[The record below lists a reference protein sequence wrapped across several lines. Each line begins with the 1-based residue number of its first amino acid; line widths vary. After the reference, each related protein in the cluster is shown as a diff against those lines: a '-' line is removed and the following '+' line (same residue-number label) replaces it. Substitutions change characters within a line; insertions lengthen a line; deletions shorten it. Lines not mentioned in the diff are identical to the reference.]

1 MNYGELLS
9 ILLIDLQSIFR
20 KNVIVKGASFQQLIA
35 LSIIP
40 DDGIEMSPLAK
51 KIGIDNSTATR
62 LVMGLEKQGWVIRKT
77 PLHDKR
83 VIQVFLTE
91 QGDIVQNKLEKK
103 FERIGAVIEKEV
115 NPLDRHEIIEY
126 VSSLHWIL
134 SKIILNNN
142 KIV

>member
-62 LVMGLEKQGWVIRKT
+62 LVIGLEKQGWVIRKT

-103 FERIGAVIEKEV
+103 FERIGAAIEKEV
-115 NPLDRHEIIEY
+115 NPLDRLEIIEY

>member
-9 ILLIDLQSIFR
+9 IFLIDLQSIFR
-20 KNVIVKGASFQQLIA
+20 KNVVVKGASFQQLIA
-35 LSIIP
+35 LSVIP
-40 DDGIEMSPLAK
+40 DDGIEMSPLAR

-62 LVMGLEKQGWVIRKT
+62 LVIGLEKKGWTIRKT

-91 QGDIVQNKLEKK
+91 QGDKVQSELEKQ
-103 FERIGAVIEKEV
+103 FEKIGAVIEKEL
-115 NPLDRHEIIEY
+115 NPHDRHETIEY

-134 SKIILNNN
+134 LKIILNND

>member
-9 ILLIDLQSIFR
+9 IFLIDLQSLFR
-20 KNVIVKGASFQQLIA
+20 KNVVIKGASFQQLMA
-35 LSIIP
+35 LSIIS
-40 DDGIEMSPLAK
+40 DDGIEMSHLAK

-62 LVMGLEKQGWVIRKT
+62 LVIGLEKKDWTIRKT
-77 PLHDKR
+77 SLHDKR

-91 QGDIVQNKLEKK
+91 QGETVQSKLEKQ
-103 FERIGAVIEKEV
+103 FEKIGAAIEKEV
-115 NPLDRHEIIEY
+115 NPLDRHETIEY

-134 SKIILNNN
+134 LKIIFNND

>member
-1 MNYGELLS
+1 MNYGELLN
-9 ILLIDLQSIFR
+9 IFLIDLQSIFR
-20 KNVIVKGASFQQLIA
+20 KNIVVKGASFQQLIA

-62 LVMGLEKQGWVIRKT
+62 LVIGLEKQGWVIRKT
-77 PLHDKR
+77 PLRDKR
-83 VIQVFLTE
+83 VIQVFITK
-91 QGDIVQNKLEKK
+91 QGYKVQSKLEKQ
-103 FERIGAVIEKEV
+103 FEKIVAVIEIEV
-115 NPLDRHEIIEY
+115 NPLDRHEMIEY

-134 SKIILNNN
+134 LKIILNNE

>member
-1 MNYGELLS
+1 M
-9 ILLIDLQSIFR
+9 
-20 KNVIVKGASFQQLIA
+20 
-35 LSIIP
+35 
-40 DDGIEMSPLAK
+40 
-51 KIGIDNSTATR
+51 
-62 LVMGLEKQGWVIRKT
+62 EKQGWVIRKT

-134 SKIILNNN
+134 LKIILNNN

>member
-9 ILLIDLQSIFR
+9 IFLIDLQSIFR
-20 KNVIVKGASFQQLIA
+20 KNVVVKGASFQQLIA
-35 LSIIP
+35 LSVIP
-40 DDGIEMSPLAK
+40 DDGIEMSPLAR

-62 LVMGLEKQGWVIRKT
+62 LVIGLEKKGWTIRKT
-77 PLHDKR
+77 PLYDKR

-91 QGDIVQNKLEKK
+91 QGGKVQSQLEKK
-103 FERIGAVIEKEV
+103 FEKIGAAIEKEV
-115 NPLDRHEIIEY
+115 NPLDRHETIEY

-134 SKIILNNN
+134 LKIILNND

>member
-20 KNVIVKGASFQQLIA
+20 KNVVVKGASFQQLIA

-62 LVMGLEKQGWVIRKT
+62 LVIGLEKQGWVIRKT
-77 PLHDKR
+77 PLYDKR
-83 VIQVFLTE
+83 VIQVFLTK

>member
-9 ILLIDLQSIFR
+9 IFLIDLQSIFR
-20 KNVIVKGASFQQLIA
+20 KNVVVKGASFQQLIA
-35 LSIIP
+35 LSVIP

-62 LVMGLEKQGWVIRKT
+62 LVIGLEKQGWVIRKT

-91 QGDIVQNKLEKK
+91 QGDIVQNKLEKNK
-103 FERIGAVIEKEV
+103 V
-115 NPLDRHEIIEY
+115 LEY
-126 VSSLHWIL
+126 WENGTFS
-134 SKIILNNN
+134 
-142 KIV
+142 

>member
-9 ILLIDLQSIFR
+9 IFLIDLQSIFR
-20 KNVIVKGASFQQLIA
+20 KNVVVKGASFQQLIA
-35 LSIIP
+35 LSVIP
-40 DDGIEMSPLAK
+40 DDGIEMSLLAR

-62 LVMGLEKQGWVIRKT
+62 LVIGLEKKGWTRRKT

-83 VIQVFLTE
+83 VNQVFLTE
-91 QGDIVQNKLEKK
+91 QGDNVQSELEKQ
-103 FERIGAVIEKEV
+103 FEKIGAAIEKEV
-115 NPLDRHEIIEY
+115 NPLDRHETIEY

-134 SKIILNNN
+134 LKIILNNN

>member
-1 MNYGELLS
+1 MNYGDLLS
-9 ILLIDLQSIFR
+9 IFLIDLQSIFR
-20 KNVIVKGASFQQLIA
+20 TNILVKGASFQQLIA

-40 DDGIEMSPLAK
+40 DDGIEMSHLAK

-62 LVMGLEKQGWVIRKT
+62 LVIGLEKKGWAIRKRS
-77 PLHDKR
+77 LHDKR

-91 QGDIVQNKLEKK
+91 QGEKVQNKLEKQ
-103 FERIGAVIEKEV
+103 FEKIGAAIEKEV
-115 NPLDRHEIIEY
+115 YPLDRHETIEY

-134 SKIILNNN
+134 LKIILNND

>member
-9 ILLIDLQSIFR
+9 IFLIDLQSIFR
-20 KNVIVKGASFQQLIA
+20 KNVVFKGASFQQLIA
-35 LSIIP
+35 LSVIP
-40 DDGIEMSPLAK
+40 DDGIEMSPLAR

-62 LVMGLEKQGWVIRKT
+62 LVIGLEKKGWTIRKT

-91 QGDIVQNKLEKK
+91 QGGKVQSQLEKK
-103 FERIGAVIEKEV
+103 FEKIGAAIEKEV
-115 NPLDRHEIIEY
+115 NPLDRHETIEY

-134 SKIILNNN
+134 LKIILNND

>member
-9 ILLIDLQSIFR
+9 IFLIDLQSIFR
-20 KNVIVKGASFQQLIA
+20 KNVVVKGASFQQLIA
-35 LSIIP
+35 LSVIP
-40 DDGIEMSPLAK
+40 DDGIEMSPLAR

-62 LVMGLEKQGWVIRKT
+62 PVIGLEKKGWTIRKT
-77 PLHDKR
+77 ALHDKR

-91 QGDIVQNKLEKK
+91 QGDKVQSELEKQ
-103 FERIGAVIEKEV
+103 FEKIGAVIEKEV
-115 NPLDRHEIIEY
+115 NPLDRHETIEY

-134 SKIILNNN
+134 LKIILNNN

>member
-20 KNVIVKGASFQQLIA
+20 TNVVVKGASFQQLIA

-62 LVMGLEKQGWVIRKT
+62 LVIGLEKKGWTIRNT

-91 QGDIVQNKLEKK
+91 QGDKVQSELEKQ
-103 FERIGAVIEKEV
+103 FEKIGTAIEKEV
-115 NPLDRHEIIEY
+115 NPLDRHETIEY

-134 SKIILNNN
+134 LKIILNNN

>member
-9 ILLIDLQSIFR
+9 IFLIDLQSIFR
-20 KNVIVKGASFQQLIA
+20 KNVVVKGASFQQLIA
-35 LSIIP
+35 LSVIP
-40 DDGIEMSPLAK
+40 DDGIEMSPLAR

-62 LVMGLEKQGWVIRKT
+62 LVIGLEKKGWTRRKK

-83 VIQVFLTE
+83 VNQVFLTE
-91 QGDIVQNKLEKK
+91 QGDKVQSELETQ
-103 FERIGAVIEKEV
+103 FEKIGAAIEKEV
-115 NPLDRHEIIEY
+115 NPLDRHETIEY

-134 SKIILNNN
+134 LKIILNNN

>member
-9 ILLIDLQSIFR
+9 IFLIDLQSIFR
-20 KNVIVKGASFQQLIA
+20 KNVVVKGASFQQLIA
-35 LSIIP
+35 LSVIP
-40 DDGIEMSPLAK
+40 DDGIEMSLLAR

-62 LVMGLEKQGWVIRKT
+62 LVIGLEKKGWTRRKT

-83 VIQVFLTE
+83 VNQVFLTE
-91 QGDIVQNKLEKK
+91 QGDKVQSELETQ
-103 FERIGAVIEKEV
+103 FEKIGAAIEKEV
-115 NPLDRHEIIEY
+115 NPLDRHETIEY

-134 SKIILNNN
+134 LKIILNNN

>member
-20 KNVIVKGASFQQLIA
+20 KNVVVKGASFQQLIA

-62 LVMGLEKQGWVIRKT
+62 LVIGLEKQGWVIRKT

-83 VIQVFLTE
+83 VIQVFLTDK
-91 QGDIVQNKLEKK
+91 GDIVQNKLEKK

>member
-9 ILLIDLQSIFR
+9 IFLIDLQSIFR
-20 KNVIVKGASFQQLIA
+20 KNVVVKGASFQQLIA
-35 LSIIP
+35 LSVIP
-40 DDGIEMSPLAK
+40 DDGIEMSPLAR

-62 LVMGLEKQGWVIRKT
+62 LVIGLEKKGWTIRKT

-91 QGDIVQNKLEKK
+91 QGDKVQSQLEKQ
-103 FERIGAVIEKEV
+103 FEKIGAAIEKEV
-115 NPLDRHEIIEY
+115 NPLDRHETIEY

-134 SKIILNNN
+134 LKIILNNN
-142 KIV
+142 KIL

>member
-9 ILLIDLQSIFR
+9 IFLIDLQSIFR
-20 KNVIVKGASFQQLIA
+20 KNVVVKGASFQQLIA
-35 LSIIP
+35 LSVIP
-40 DDGIEMSPLAK
+40 DDGIEMSPLAR

-62 LVMGLEKQGWVIRKT
+62 LVIGLEKKGWTIRKT
-77 PLHDKR
+77 PFHDKR

-91 QGDIVQNKLEKK
+91 QGDKVQSELEKK
-103 FERIGAVIEKEV
+103 FEKIGAAIEKEV
-115 NPLDRHEIIEY
+115 NPLDRYETIEY

-134 SKIILNNN
+134 LKIILNNN

>member
-9 ILLIDLQSIFR
+9 IFLIDLQSIFR
-20 KNVIVKGASFQQLIA
+20 KNVVVKGATFQQLIA
-35 LSIIP
+35 LSVIP
-40 DDGIEMSPLAK
+40 DDGIEMSPLAR

-62 LVMGLEKQGWVIRKT
+62 LVIGLEKKGWTIRET

-91 QGDIVQNKLEKK
+91 QGDKVQSQLVKQFEK
-103 FERIGAVIEKEV
+103 IGAVIEKEV
-115 NPLDRHEIIEY
+115 NPLDRHETIEY

-134 SKIILNNN
+134 LKIILNND

>member
-1 MNYGELLS
+1 MNYGDLLS
-9 ILLIDLQSIFR
+9 IFLIDLQSIFR
-20 KNVIVKGASFQQLIA
+20 KNVVVKGASFQQLIA

-62 LVMGLEKQGWVIRKT
+62 LVIGLEKQGWVIRKT
-77 PLHDKR
+77 PLYDKR

>member
-9 ILLIDLQSIFR
+9 IFLIDLQSIFR
-20 KNVIVKGASFQQLIA
+20 KNVVVKGASFQQLIA
-35 LSIIP
+35 LSVIP
-40 DDGIEMSPLAK
+40 DDGIEMSPLAR

-62 LVMGLEKQGWVIRKT
+62 LVIGLEKKGWTIRKT

-91 QGDIVQNKLEKK
+91 QGGKVQSQLEKQ
-103 FERIGAVIEKEV
+103 FEKIGAAIEKEI
-115 NPLDRHEIIEY
+115 NPLDRHETIEY

>member
-20 KNVIVKGASFQQLIA
+20 KNVVVKGASFQQLIA

-62 LVMGLEKQGWVIRKT
+62 LVIGLEKQGWVIRKT
-77 PLHDKR
+77 PLYDKR
-83 VIQVFLTE
+83 VIQVFLTK

-115 NPLDRHEIIEY
+115 NPLDRLEIIEY
-126 VSSLHWIL
+126 VSYLHWIL

>member
-1 MNYGELLS
+1 MYYGELLS
-9 ILLIDLQSIFR
+9 IFLIDLQSIVR
-20 KNVIVKGASFQQLIA
+20 KNVVVKGASFQQLIA
-35 LSIIP
+35 LSVIP
-40 DDGIEMSPLAK
+40 DDGIEMSPLAR

-62 LVMGLEKQGWVIRKT
+62 LVIGLEKKGWTIRKT

-91 QGDIVQNKLEKK
+91 QGDKVQSELEKQ
-103 FERIGAVIEKEV
+103 FEKIGAVIEKEV
-115 NPLDRHEIIEY
+115 NPLDRYETIEY

-134 SKIILNNN
+134 LKIILNND